1 MVITEPLCPAQT
13 RCQQGLFPIGSQ
25 VSWGNLIEVT
35 ASGRQRGTVFQL
47 DGRAPAGL
55 TQLTRYKLHGRQCAP
70 PELPA
75 ILEHLCGS
83 AQGVGNRQV
92 SNTEKAY
99 KNSEQKLQRL
109 HPLRLCFCQ
118 LHTGLQKSLKESVSP
133 AVRRISQDYL
143 LGSM

>member
-1 MVITEPLCPAQT
+1 VTARTARKHNVRAPTKPQARRKADLINLLTPESLQGNGKGSSSSRGLAKGAHMVITEPLCPAQT

-83 AQGVGNRQV
+83 A
-92 SNTEKAY
+92 
-99 KNSEQKLQRL
+99 
-109 HPLRLCFCQ
+109 
-118 LHTGLQKSLKESVSP
+118 
-133 AVRRISQDYL
+133 
-143 LGSM
+143 